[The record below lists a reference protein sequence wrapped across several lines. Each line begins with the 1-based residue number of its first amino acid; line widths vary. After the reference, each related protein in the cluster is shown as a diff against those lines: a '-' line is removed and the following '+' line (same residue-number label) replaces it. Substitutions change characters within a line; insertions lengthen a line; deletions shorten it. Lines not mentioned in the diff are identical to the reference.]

1 MNKLKGSLGS
11 SSGWINWGVHLGGG
25 LINGQPEGV
34 VRKLLEMDQGECVIN
49 QTRVINQVINE
60 VINEVLNGST

>member
-1 MNKLKGSLGS
+1 
-11 SSGWINWGVHLGGG
+11 INE
-25 LINGQPEGV
+25 QPEGV